1 MSEKKILIVDDNKDF
16 ADVFSDILNGHGMD
30 VECCYSGEEALERFR
45 TSAFD
50 ITFLDVKMPNK
61 DGVEILR
68 EIKELSP
75 GASVVMMT
83 GYSLDSRLEETAKAE
98 NAEVL
103 FKPFDMDKVFK
114 LIKKMAR

>member
-1 MSEKKILIVDDNKDF
+1 MPQKRVLIVDDNKGF
-16 ADVFSDILNGHGMD
+16 ADVFSDILNGHGMS
-30 VECCYSGEEALERFR
+30 VECCYNGPEALERFR
-45 TSAFD
+45 TGTFD

-61 DGVEILR
+61 DWIEILK

-75 GASVVMMT
+75 EARVVMMT
-83 GYSLDSRLEETAKAE
+83 GYSLDNSLEDAAKSV

-114 LIKKMAR
+114 LIEKMT